1 MALGRAC
8 GAAVMFVRE
17 IPGMRLVSE
26 ANQRE
31 HYMAKHQ
38 RAARHRALGRAVVEA
53 EFRCVPPT
61 LPCVVTITKLGAG
74 RVDSDNLAGSA
85 KALRDGIAD
94 VLRETSGL
102 RDDGDARVTWVVKQE
117 RAPRGTHAV
126 RVEVTW

>member
-1 MALGRAC
+1 ML
-8 GAAVMFVRE
+8 VRE
-17 IPGMRLVSE
+17 IPGLRLVSE

-31 HYMAKHQ
+31 HHMAKHR
-38 RAARHRALGRAVVEA
+38 RAAKHRALGRNVVGIDL
-53 EFRCVPPT
+53 RRDRPT
-61 LPCVVTITKLGAG
+61 LPLTVTITKLGAG
-74 RVDSDNLAGSA
+74 LIDSDNLAGSA